1 MSNKKIGLLSLT
13 ALVLSSMIGSGI
25 FSLPQNMA
33 QVAGGQ
39 ALLTGWLITGVGIV
53 FLGLS
58 FFFISRLR
66 PDLDGG
72 IYTYAREGFGDL
84 AGFMSAWG
92 YWLCATIGIVGYLVV
107 AFEGVGQ
114 FTDTDTFTLFGQGN
128 TVPAFIGSSVI
139 VWLVHILIAKG
150 VKEASTV
157 NLVATFVKV
166 FPLVLF
172 IGLAIWYFSP
182 ATFSQDMTGQTLG
195 NSTLD
200 QVKNTML
207 ITLWVFTG
215 VEGAS
220 VLSAHAKKKSD
231 VGLATVLGI
240 IIALALYIAI
250 TVLSYGVLPR
260 ETLAEMANPSMA
272 GLLSH
277 MMGDMGKVIITVC
290 LIVSVL
296 ASYISWT
303 MYSAEVPYRGSKNGA
318 FPKILDKVNA
328 NGTPINSL
336 WFTGLVVQTCLF
348 LVLMTGKSYNALLL
362 ISTSMILVPYF
373 LIGAYLLKLSLAERS
388 VWYIK
393 LTGLLASLYGLWIVY
408 AAGLDYLLLSV
419 LLYVPGI
426 GLFLY
431 SRYQHHGGKFN
442 LKPAEKLL
450 IAVIAVLFVWAVYH
464 GIYNIDW
471 NG

>member
-1 MSNKKIGLLSLT
+1 MSNKKIGLISLT

-25 FSLPQNMA
+25 FSLPQNMSE
-33 QVAGGQ
+33 VAGVE
-39 ALLTGWLITGVGIV
+39 ALLIGWGITGIGII

-72 IYTYAREGFGDL
+72 IYTYAREGFGEL
-84 AGFMSAWG
+84 VGFMSAWG

-107 AFEGVGQ
+107 AFEGIGM
-114 FTDTDTFTLFGQGN
+114 FTDSDTTIIFGQGN
-128 TVPAFIGSSVI
+128 TLAAFIGASII
-139 VWLVHILIAKG
+139 VWLVHILVASGI
-150 VKEASTV
+150 KEAASV

-172 IGLAIWYFSP
+172 IGLAIWYFNP
-182 ATFSQDMTGQTLG
+182 ETFSQDVKAASLN
-195 NSTLD
+195 NSVSD

-240 IIALALYIAI
+240 LIALVLYVAI
-250 TVLSYGVLPR
+250 TVLSLGILSR
-260 ETLAEMANPSMA
+260 ETIAEMSNPSMA
-272 GLLSH
+272 GLLEA
-277 MMGDMGKVIITVC
+277 MIGGVGKVIITLC

-296 ASYISWT
+296 ASYVSWT
-303 MYSAEVPYRGSKNGA
+303 MYSAEVPYRGAKNGA
-318 FPKILDKVNA
+318 FPKILDKLNA
-328 NGTPINSL
+328 NDVPINSL
-336 WFTGLVVQTCLF
+336 WFTGIVVQFCLF
-348 LVLMTGKSYNALLL
+348 LVLLTGKSYNALLL

-373 LIGAYLLKLSLAERS
+373 LIGAYLLKLAIQQNAK
-388 VWYIK
+388 WYIK
-393 LTGLLASLYGLWIVY
+393 LTGLIAAVYGLWIVY
-408 AAGLDYLLLSV
+408 AAGIDYLLLSV

-431 SRYQHHGGKFN
+431 SRYQQQKAP
-442 LKPAEKLL
+442 LTRAEKVIL
-450 IAVIAVLFVWAVYH
+450 AVIALLFIWAVYH
-464 GIYNIDW
+464 SLTQMDW
-471 NG
+471 S

>member
-1 MSNKKIGLLSLT
+1 MSNKKIGLISLT

-33 QVAGGQ
+33 EVAGAE
-39 ALLTGWLITGVGIV
+39 ALLIGWTITGIGII

-58 FFFISRLR
+58 FFYISRLK
-66 PDLDGG
+66 PELDGG

-84 AGFMSAWG
+84 VGFMSAWG

-107 AFEGVGQ
+107 AFEGIGT
-114 FTDTDTFTLFGQGN
+114 FTDSESAVIFGKGN
-128 TVPAFIGSSVI
+128 TLASFIGSSII
-139 VWLVHILIAKG
+139 VWLVHILISRG
-150 VKEASTV
+150 VKEAASV
-157 NLVATFVKV
+157 NLVATLVKV
-166 FPLVLF
+166 FPLILF
-172 IGLAIWYFSP
+172 IGLAIYYFSP
-182 ATFSQDMTGQTLG
+182 QTFSTDIQG
-195 NSTLD
+195 NALNNSISE

-220 VLSAHAKKKSD
+220 VLSAHAKQKSD

-240 IIALALYIAI
+240 VIALSLYVAI
-250 TVLSYGVLPR
+250 TVLSLGILPR
-260 ETLAEMANPSMA
+260 ETIASMSNPSMA
-272 GLLSH
+272 GLLEH
-277 MMGDMGKVIITVC
+277 MMGGSGKVIITLC

-303 MYSAEVPYRGSKNGA
+303 MYSSEVPYRGAKNGA
-318 FPKILDKVNA
+318 FPKILDKLNE
-328 NGTPINSL
+328 NDTPINSL
-336 WFTGLVVQTCLF
+336 WFTGIVVQFCLF
-348 LVLMTGKSYNALLL
+348 LVPLTGKSYNVLLL

-373 LIGAYLLKLSLAERS
+373 LIGAYLFKIAIQEKSP
-388 VWYIK
+388 WHIK
-393 LTGLLASLYGLWIVY
+393 LTGLMASFYGLWILY

-431 SRYQHHGGKFN
+431 SRYQHQGGKFN
-442 LKPAEKLL
+442 LNKWEKLIL
-450 IAVIAVLFVWAVYH
+450 IIIAMLFVWAMHNAVAH
-464 GIYNIDW
+464 MNWD
-471 NG
+471 

>member
-1 MSNKKIGLLSLT
+1 MSNKKIGLVSLT

-33 QVAGGQ
+33 AVAGSE
-39 ALLTGWLITGVGIV
+39 ALLIGWAITGVGII

-58 FFFISRLR
+58 FFYISRLK
-66 PDLDGG
+66 PELDGG

-84 AGFMSAWG
+84 MGFMSAWG

-107 AFEGVGQ
+107 AFEGLGT
-114 FTDTDTFTLFGQGN
+114 FTDNENTIIFGQGN
-128 TVPAFIGSSVI
+128 TLASFIGSSII
-139 VWLVHILIAKG
+139 VWLVHILIANG
-150 VKEASTV
+150 VKEAASV
-157 NLVATFVKV
+157 NLIATFVKV
-166 FPLVLF
+166 FPLILF

-182 ATFSQDMTGQTLG
+182 VTFSQDIKATALN
-195 NSTLD
+195 NSVSD

-240 IIALALYIAI
+240 IIALVLYVAI
-250 TVLSYGVLPR
+250 TVLALGILPR
-260 ETLAEMANPSMA
+260 EVIAEMSNPSMA
-272 GLLSH
+272 GLLEQ
-277 MMGDMGKVIITVC
+277 MMGASGKIIITFC

-303 MYSAEVPYRGSKNGA
+303 MYCSEVPYRGAKNGA
-318 FPKILDKVNA
+318 FPKILDKLNENDVA
-328 NGTPINSL
+328 INSL
-336 WFTGLVVQTCLF
+336 WFTGSVVQFCLF
-348 LVLMTGKSYNALLL
+348 LVLMTGKSYETLLL
-362 ISTSMILVPYF
+362 ISTSMILVPYL
-373 LIGAYLLKLSLAERS
+373 LIGAYLLKLSIQQNAA
-388 VWYIK
+388 WHIK
-393 LTGLLASLYGLWIVY
+393 LTGLIATLYGIWILY

-419 LLYVPGI
+419 ILYLPGI

-431 SRYQHHGGKFN
+431 SRYQFNGKKFN
-442 LKPAEKLL
+442 LTQWEKGLLL
-450 IAVIAVLFVWAVYH
+450 IICLLFVWAVYH
-464 GIYNIDW
+464 SLTNMDW
-471 NG
+471 S

>member
-33 QVAGGQ
+33 EVAGGE
-39 ALLTGWLITGVGIV
+39 ALIIGWLITGVGII

-72 IYTYAREGFGDL
+72 IYTYAREGFGEL
-84 AGFMSAWG
+84 AGFLSAWG
-92 YWLCATIGIVGYLVV
+92 YWLCATVGIVGYLVV
-107 AFEGVGQ
+107 AFEGLGS
-114 FTDTDTFTLFGQGN
+114 FTDSENFVLFGQGN
-128 TVPAFIGSSVI
+128 TIASIIGASII
-139 VWLVHILIAKG
+139 VWLVHALVASG
-150 VKEASTV
+150 VKEAAFV
-157 NLVATFVKV
+157 NLIATFVKV

-172 IGLAIWYFSP
+172 IGLAIWYFK
-182 ATFSQDMTGQTLG
+182 ADTFSQDMQGSSLN
-195 NSTLD
+195 NSVTE

-240 IIALALYIAI
+240 LIALSLYVLI
-250 TVLSYGVLPR
+250 TVLALGVLPR
-260 ETLAEMANPSMA
+260 ETIAAMSNPSMA
-272 GLLSH
+272 GLLEV
-277 MMGDMGKVIITVC
+277 MMGSSGKILITFC

-296 ASYISWT
+296 ASYVSWT
-303 MYSAEVPYRGSKNGA
+303 MYSAEVPYRGAQNGA
-318 FPKILDKVNA
+318 FPKILNKLNENDV
-328 NGTPINSL
+328 PINSL
-336 WFTGLVVQTCLF
+336 WFTGAVVQFCLF
-348 LVLMTGKSYNALLL
+348 LVLLTGKSYNALLL

-373 LIGAYLLKLSLAERS
+373 LIGAYLFKLAIQKKAA
-388 VWYIK
+388 WYIK
-393 LTGLLASLYGLWIVY
+393 LTGFIASLYGLWIIY
-408 AAGLDYLLLSV
+408 ASGLDYLLLSV

-431 SRYQHHGGKFN
+431 SRYKHQNGQLN
-442 LKPAEKLL
+442 LHLYEKIL
-450 IAVIAVLFVWAVYH
+450 IAIFSILFIFAL
-464 GIYNIDW
+464 YNSFTQVEW
-471 NG
+471 

>member
-1 MSNKKIGLLSLT
+1 MTHKKIGLLSLT

-33 QVAGGQ
+33 EVAGAE
-39 ALLTGWLITGVGIV
+39 ALLIGWAITGVGII

-58 FFFISRLR
+58 FFYISRMR

-84 AGFMSAWG
+84 VGFLSAWG

-107 AFEGVGQ
+107 AFEGIGS
-114 FTDTDTFTLFGQGN
+114 FTDSENFVLFGQGN
-128 TVPAFIGSSVI
+128 TLASFIGASVI
-139 VWLVHILIAKG
+139 VWLVHALVASG
-150 VKEASTV
+150 VKEAASV

-172 IGLAIWYFSP
+172 IGLAVWYFSP
-182 ATFSQDMTGQTLG
+182 TTFQQDFSGRALN
-195 NSTLD
+195 NSVSD

-220 VLSAHAKKKSD
+220 VLSAHAKRKSD
-231 VGLATVLGI
+231 VGVATVLGI
-240 IIALALYIAI
+240 VIALTLYVAI
-250 TVLSYGVLPR
+250 TVLSLGILPR
-260 ETLAEMANPSMA
+260 ETIAAMSNPSMA
-272 GLLSH
+272 GLLEA
-277 MMGDMGKVIITVC
+277 MMGSSGKMIITLC

-296 ASYISWT
+296 ASYVSWT
-303 MYSAEVPYRGSKNGA
+303 MYSAEVPYRGAKNGA
-318 FPKILDKVNA
+318 FPKILDKLNE

-336 WFTGLVVQTCLF
+336 WFTGFVVQFCLL
-348 LVLMTGKSYNALLL
+348 LVLLTGKSYNALLL

-373 LIGAYLLKLSLAERS
+373 LIGAYLLKLAIERNAA
-388 VWYIK
+388 WYIK
-393 LTGLLASLYGLWIVY
+393 LTGLIASLYGLWIVY

-431 SRYQHHGGKFN
+431 SRYHHQGKRLN
-442 LKPAEKLL
+442 LKRVEKILL
-450 IAVIAVLFVWAVYH
+450 GVIALLFIWAVYH
-464 GIYNIDW
+464 SMTQISW
-471 NG
+471 E